1 MESGTRV
8 QYRSRKQI
16 IYQKQKRLG
25 KHNNTWFLGN
35 GIVNTLKVQPTP
47 DSKLKTSIHKKLHSK
62 IQADKGKIKIVELGG
77 NPITLGLR
85 KGQNFGGEGGCH
97 MGNPK
102 CSISEER
109 NCRQSRVVYKITCQ
123 NCEADPNSDTKVYI
137 GTSGH
142 STHKRNLEHL
152 GDLRRG
158 NRRSAIA
165 KHHQQSH
172 RGQEAKFEISVLK
185 WGIRFNLDRFI
196 YEAIEIETHNFTPGI
211 TVLNSRAEWGHRGLP
226 RLVVETP

>member
-1 MESGTRV
+1 MVLIPE
-8 QYRSRKQI
+8 
-16 IYQKQKRLG
+16 
-25 KHNNTWFLGN
+25 
-35 GIVNTLKVQPTP
+35 
-47 DSKLKTSIHKKLHSK
+47 
-62 IQADKGKIKIVELGG
+62 
-77 NPITLGLR
+77 
-85 KGQNFGGEGGCH
+85 EG
-97 MGNPK
+97 
-102 CSISEER
+102 
-109 NCRQSRVVYKITCQ
+109 NCRQS
-123 NCEADPNSDTKVYI
+123 EADPTSDTKFYI

-172 RGQEAKFEISVLK
+172 RGQEAKFETSVLK
-185 WGIRFNLDRFI
+185 GGIRFNLDRFI

-211 TVLNSRAEWGHRGLP
+211 TDLNWGHRGLP